1 MTNRINMI
9 REVEGRLRY
18 YKVIFYQTL
27 FGEYRVERIY
37 GACRNQKPTGC
48 KINLFDTE
56 KAAKRYF
63 NDTVTSKYSRG
74 YEIATSLF

>member
-27 FGEYRVERIY
+27 FGEYGVERIY

-48 KINLFDTE
+48 KRNLFDTE
-56 KAAKRYF
+56 NAAERYF
-63 NDTVTSKYSRG
+63 NDTVKSKHSRG
-74 YEIATSLF
+74 YQIATSLF